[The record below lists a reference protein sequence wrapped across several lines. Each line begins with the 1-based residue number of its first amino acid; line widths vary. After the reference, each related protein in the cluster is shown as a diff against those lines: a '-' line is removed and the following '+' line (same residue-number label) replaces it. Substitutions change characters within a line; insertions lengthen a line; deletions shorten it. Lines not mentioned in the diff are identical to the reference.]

1 MFLPM
6 LLAIIA
12 ATLFASSNHIDKY
25 LISKAVKHSD
35 YRALILV
42 STLISGGIM
51 SVIYLFVCGFNISF
65 DLVGI
70 LLMLSN
76 AALTVFSLI
85 LWFKALDRE
94 DVAVVTIMLQLIPV
108 FSLFIAPLF
117 LADQAISPVQL
128 VGSAIIVFAAI
139 YITYEPSKQRID
151 MNRAFTLLLMVV
163 ASFMF
168 AAQDVINRYVDQNH
182 DFNRTILWLNLALL
196 VMGIIIYV
204 FIKSYRKSFNTM
216 IKNNGAKVIGL
227 NLANEVVYSFANTI
241 QIFASTLAPVAL
253 VSFVTQSTIP
263 FIVMLIGMFITKF
276 FPKIE
281 KEKIS
286 KKEITK
292 RAITMLICVIGL
304 ACIGFG

>member
-108 FSLFIAPLF
+108 FSLFIAPLL

-196 VMGIIIYV
+196 VTGIIIYV
-204 FIKSYRKSFNTM
+204 FIKPYRKSFNTM

-263 FIVMLIGMFITKF
+263 FIVMLIGVFITKF

-281 KEKIS
+281 KEKIF
-286 KKEITK
+286 KKEIIK

>member
-51 SVIYLFVCGFNISF
+51 SVIYLFVCRFNISF

-204 FIKSYRKSFNTM
+204 FIKPYRKSFNTM
-216 IKNNGAKVIGL
+216 I
-227 NLANEVVYSFANTI
+227 NL
-241 QIFASTLAPVAL
+241 L
-253 VSFVTQSTIP
+253 
-263 FIVMLIGMFITKF
+263 
-276 FPKIE
+276 
-281 KEKIS
+281 
-286 KKEITK
+286 
-292 RAITMLICVIGL
+292 
-304 ACIGFG
+304 

>member
-1 MFLPM
+1 M

-25 LISKAVKHSD
+25 LISKAVRHSD

-108 FSLFIAPLF
+108 FSLFIAPLL
-117 LADQAISPVQL
+117 LADQVINPVQL

-204 FIKSYRKSFNTM
+204 FIKPYRKSFNTM
-216 IKNNGAKVIGL
+216 IKNNGAKVVGL
-227 NLANEVVYSFANTI
+227 NLANEVVYSFANII

-263 FIVMLIGMFITKF
+263 FIVMLIGIFITKF